1 LSIASANHSTQYA
14 APGTST
20 VVVSPIG
27 LPASSVS
34 SSASSSRC
42 VRISAAQRS
51 STALRARGFSPAHT
65 PASNARRAAATA
77 AFTSASP
84 QSATFASTRP
94 SIGLTQSNVLPPCA
108 SRDAPSMNAR
118 PSIGRRRL
126 VLPVSQSQLVHQD
139 FSLFGIRAAARRATA
154 TLPAANAVMRGQ
166 KVAGELADTTSQSCS
181 ALGLRKRCGKRL
193 SK

>member
-1 LSIASANHSTQYA
+1 M
-14 APGTST
+14 
-20 VVVSPIG
+20 
-27 LPASSVS
+27 
-34 SSASSSRC
+34 R
-42 VRISAAQRS
+42 
-51 STALRARGFSPAHT
+51 ALRS
-65 PASNARRAAATA
+65 
-77 AFTSASP
+77 
-84 QSATFASTRP
+84 
-94 SIGLTQSNVLPPCA
+94 
-108 SRDAPSMNAR
+108 
-118 PSIGRRRL
+118 GRRRL